1 MYVQDLIKFTNEVS
15 PSQKLPDIVIVTDL
29 ERLLSEKDIQNET
42 DERKFALKL
51 ARILAILKDF
61 CSFCSK
67 KKDGNAVYFVA
78 FAHFNP
84 NREKFLTSKFSF
96 WFREVWKLFNDKIEC
111 KSSTRDVAIKFFLKD
126 DQYFLDS
133 YIVDSL

>member
-1 MYVQDLIKFTNEVS
+1 MIKFTHELS

-29 ERLLSEKDIQNET
+29 ERLITERDVQNET
-42 DERKFALKL
+42 DERKLAQKL
-51 ARILAILKDF
+51 SKILAILKDF
-61 CSFCSK
+61 CSYCAK

-78 FAHFNP
+78 FAHFDP
-84 NREKFLTSKFSF
+84 NREKFLASKFSF
-96 WFREVWKLFNDKIEC
+96 WFREVWKLYNDKIEC
-111 KSSTRDVAIKFFLKD
+111 KSSTRNVSIKFFLKD